1 MCVRLSVCAVYLW
14 VSMHVNN
21 PPFPICAPERL
32 TSSCRLYNL
41 GSSQTRCVY
50 LHHPPSFP
58 PYHPGD
64 RRIAKWSQSSCTT
77 EATAGTATT
86 ASPAPAATR
95 SCWMEP
101 ASSWTSTPPRTTTC
115 WMGTLPPQVGSTGY
129 QIPPPA
135 VWSFWASP
143 SSWPRLWWTPTLTVQ
158 SDSLNPQWASHR
170 AASWNPKSS
179 SKLVRRRRHVAALVM
194 SHPTTNVKTHQM
206 CVRSCALLWRS
217 SSTICPLLI
226 SMHTHQLL
234 CVPSCHTLQTPAP
247 ISTEATVQMVM
258 KLLIDFWT
266 EQKYGYRQPKWLLWN
281 LLIWA
286 QKSTWLSDV
295 SHGLH
300 CVKCDL

>member
-1 MCVRLSVCAVYLW
+1 MCEDVCPSVCAVYLW

-129 QIPPPA
+129 EIPPPA

-158 SDSLNPQWASHR
+158 SDSLNSQWASHR

-179 SKLVRRRRHVAALVM
+179 SKIFWFKVGQTTQTRWRSGYESPHHQCQDASNVCPLVCFAV
-194 SHPTTNVKTHQM
+194 
-206 CVRSCALLWRS
+206 LWRS
-217 SSTICPLLI
+217 SSTICP
-226 SMHTHQLL
+226 
-234 CVPSCHTLQTPAP
+234 PSSSPCTP
-247 ISTEATVQMVM
+247 ISCSACRLVTPYRH
-258 KLLIDFWT
+258 LLPFCL
-266 EQKYGYRQPKWLLWN
+266 KQPYKWLWN
-281 LLIWA
+281 Y
-286 QKSTWLSDV
+286 
-295 SHGLH
+295 
-300 CVKCDL
+300 